1 MTAPKEAKPQKTAN
15 TEGLVAGFDPF
26 KLESSFEDVS
36 QIFKPNKVTKASNK
50 DVLIAVDT
58 NVLLLPYTLRKD
70 GLSTLQKFYQDL
82 RSANR
87 LFLPA
92 RVAREFITNR
102 DKKLAELLK
111 ALGDV
116 KSRMNIGEKKL
127 SPILDGVDGS
137 EEMATVSQALN
148 AAKKQYTAALEKVE
162 ARVQSWSGDDPV
174 TSIYDTVFDG
184 ENIISPTDTNA
195 DMLVEWQKR
204 LINKVPPGYKDGS
217 KEDTGIGDF
226 LVWKSLL
233 ALGASQ
239 KRDLIFVTGEEKA
252 DWFVR
257 HNSRG
262 VYPRPE
268 LVAEYK
274 KHSGGKNIRLV
285 EFHEVLSEMEVS
297 QDFVSLIESAEIA
310 ANNVI
315 RASVSFDVG
324 KGLLLFREAKSS
336 LGSTA
341 LANFR
346 MRNGGQNITFTAGDA
361 RFEFSVSEQGK
372 DSLWAYPN
380 GKDQLNVIPAISA
393 GQIIDSKLVL
403 GAQSAFSVNKGDM
416 IWARN
421 ALGCTL
427 IATLLATN
435 DPQPD
440 EMFEVKFVFTILP
453 PGNPILIPQHSA
465 FL

>member
-1 MTAPKEAKPQKTAN
+1 MTAPKEAKPQKAASTDN
-15 TEGLVAGFDPF
+15 LIAGFDPF
-26 KLESSFEDVS
+26 KLENSFEDVS
-36 QIFKPNKVTKASNK
+36 QIFKPNKVAKASNK
-50 DVLIAVDT
+50 DVLISVDT

-111 ALGDV
+111 TLGEV
-116 KSRMNIGEKKL
+116 KSRINIGEKKL

-137 EEMATVSQALN
+137 EEMATASQTLKD
-148 AAKKQYTAALEKVE
+148 AKKRYTTAIEKVE
-162 ARVQSWSGDDPV
+162 AQVQSWSGDDPI
-174 TSIYDTVFDG
+174 TSIYDSVFDAA
-184 ENIISPTDTNA
+184 NIISPTDTNA

-204 LINKVPPGYKDGS
+204 LTNKVPPGYKDGS

-239 KRDLIFVTGEEKA
+239 KKDLIFVTGEEKA

-257 HNSRG
+257 LNGQG

-285 EFHEVLSEMEVS
+285 EFHEVLSEMEVP
-297 QDFVSLIESAEIA
+297 QDFVNLIESAETA

-315 RASVSFDVG
+315 RSSLFDVG
-324 KGLLLFREAKSS
+324 TGFTPKLQARAA
-336 LGSTA
+336 LGETDVAS
-341 LANFR
+341 FR
-346 MRNGGQNITFTAGDA
+346 MRYGGQNIAFVAADT
-361 RFEFSVSEQGK
+361 RFEFSVSEKGK

-380 GKDQLNVIPAISA
+380 GKDQLTVLPVISA
-393 GQIIDSKLVL
+393 GQYLDSRAIL
-403 GAQSAFSVNKGDM
+403 GAQSAVSVSKGQM
-416 IWARN
+416 IWMKD
-421 ALGCTL
+421 ALGFML
-427 IATLLATN
+427 IATLLETN
-435 DPQPD
+435 APMPN

-453 PGNPILIPQHSA
+453 PGDTFILPQHTPFFS
-465 FL
+465 